1 MANRNGWTLALAWTL
16 GVLINVFA
24 WPFAQMLMFGMT
36 EDTPVTIGTVVAGL
50 VALAA
55 ANVPFV
61 LLLVVLNGDE
71 PSWRKIGWG
80 LAVTYVVSLVAFAS
94 NLIGF
99 GMPLGLI
106 ALSSFGLSLWVVQWR
121 EQKSKT

>member
-1 MANRNGWTLALAWTL
+1 MTHQNRWERGIAWTL

-24 WPFAQMLMFGMT
+24 WPFARMLMFGMT

-71 PSWRKIGWG
+71 TSWRKIGWG